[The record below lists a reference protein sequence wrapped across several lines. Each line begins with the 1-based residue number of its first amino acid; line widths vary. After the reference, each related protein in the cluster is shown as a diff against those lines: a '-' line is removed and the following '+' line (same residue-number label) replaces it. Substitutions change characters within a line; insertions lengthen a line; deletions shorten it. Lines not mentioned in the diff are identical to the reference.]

1 MYFSTLI
8 VKLPSGSLGW
18 QKKGLLIINLHYV
31 MKTACGLFKHNCI
44 EYWISDL
51 KGVIHFKVFPTK
63 KLKKYLCL
71 LWVRKCVSFRLLVFL
86 SAWPA
91 PLLHS
96 WPGWWLHA
104 FWSAQERQHYCFVL
118 IFFSERVTSQLSWI
132 WSNSSASLRLLLTVP
147 LSQVCPSFDLCLLI
161 LNIPPT
167 WEARSPNAGY
177 VRLWK
182 QKYGDSNP
190 DS

>member
-1 MYFSTLI
+1 MCLF
-8 VKLPSGSLGW
+8 SGSLEFSSQLSIAFVPPEFTLGCIF
-18 QKKGLLIINLHYV
+18 LVYV
-31 MKTACGLFKHNCI
+31 PCSLFPKNVHSWYPHVFNMYSKHQVFTNNSPQTAVPSNTLARC
-44 EYWISDL
+44 W
-51 KGVIHFKVFPTK
+51 
-63 KLKKYLCL
+63 
-71 LWVRKCVSFRLLVFL
+71 LLVFL

-104 FWSAQERQHYCFVL
+104 FWSAQEGQHYCFVL

-167 WEARSPNAGY
+167 GEAVSPNAEY

-182 QKYGDSNP
+182 QKHGDSYP